1 MGMIYLIRHAEPQF
15 DNGHGVTRDPEGPRY
30 YGAMDLELSREGRE
44 HAASLKEPLE
54 HLRESTLI
62 TSSMRR
68 AQHTAELIF
77 PEKPYRVERDFR
89 EIDLREWEGRTF
101 QEVKE
106 EDGKAFEERW
116 NHMDTFR
123 SPGGESFQDLRE
135 RVIPA
140 FRALLEKELPSPLVI
155 TAHGGV
161 FLVILQEILEIP
173 LQRVFSLRQDYCGVH
188 VLQKQKKGTLALRQL
203 NWHPEIL

>member
-30 YGAMDLELSREGRE
+30 YGSLDLELSREGRE
-44 HAASLKEPLE
+44 HAVSLETSLE
-54 HLRESTLI
+54 HLREGTLI

-77 PEKPYRVERDFR
+77 PGKPYRVEPSFR
-89 EIDLREWEGRTF
+89 EIDLGKWEGRTF

-106 EDGKAFEERW
+106 EDRMAFEERW
-116 NHMDTFR
+116 SHLETFR
-123 SPGGESFQDLRE
+123 SPGGESFQDLRQ

-140 FRALLEKELPSPLVI
+140 FRNLMGENLSSPLVI

-161 FLVILQEILEIP
+161 FLVILQEILGIP
-173 LQRVFSLRQDYCGVH
+173 LQTTFSLRQDYCGIH
-188 VLQKQKKGTLALRQL
+188 VLENGKKDSLTLRQL
-203 NWHPEIL
+203 NWHPGIL